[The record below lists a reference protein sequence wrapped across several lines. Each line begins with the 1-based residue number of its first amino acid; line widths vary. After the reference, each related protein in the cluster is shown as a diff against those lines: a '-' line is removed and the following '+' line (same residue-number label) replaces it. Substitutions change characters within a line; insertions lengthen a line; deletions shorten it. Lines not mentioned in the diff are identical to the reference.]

1 MFTKIQMLFVLLSFS
16 LCSWAQA
23 SDADKK
29 EPSIFELNCNQSN
42 ACEMAKVDEIANII
56 SERVKLYW
64 SAVQSQR
71 DLRAKVHLELSSTG
85 EIVLLEIDLSSGD
98 DAFDESLKTA
108 IYQSF
113 PIEEV
118 KFIKPEVF
126 DEQLKE
132 NRIMF
137 MGGF

>member
-1 MFTKIQMLFVLLSFS
+1 
-16 LCSWAQA
+16 
-23 SDADKK
+23 
-29 EPSIFELNCNQSN
+29 
-42 ACEMAKVDEIANII
+42 
-56 SERVKLYW
+56 
-64 SAVQSQR
+64 
-71 DLRAKVHLELSSTG
+71 VHLELSSTG